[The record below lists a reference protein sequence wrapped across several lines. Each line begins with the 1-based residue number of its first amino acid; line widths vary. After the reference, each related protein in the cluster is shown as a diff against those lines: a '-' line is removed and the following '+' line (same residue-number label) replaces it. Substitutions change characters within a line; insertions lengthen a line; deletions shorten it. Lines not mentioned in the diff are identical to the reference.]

1 MDCPF
6 THCLQQWLRVIGYMF
21 WRPFHSHHSLN
32 SINFNLLFPL
42 PFHLFYS
49 IKRRRMRLF
58 SSLGQRKRRRQAS
71 RNGISETNGMEWLC
85 GRGAEPITHF
95 IVEKESRSAN
105 NSINSLHEVE
115 LIGVVLG
122 LPHHQ
127 RWLGA
132 PLHEQTKLHSL
143 HSFINKLIH
152 SSKVIQGFGLFISFS
167 FFIYPSI
174 RQVAQSI
181 K

>member
-1 MDCPF
+1 MNQWNEIKKKCFLFFFVEWNWWMKWIVDCPF

-85 GRGAEPITHF
+85 GRGAEPITHQLHH
-95 IVEKESRSAN
+95 
-105 NSINSLHEVE
+105 SIKRHQSNSLNFIQFH
-115 LIGVVLG
+115 LIWFDLISWRSWWKRWINRYYNSTVVDQWIIK
-122 LPHHQ
+122 LP
-127 RWLGA
+127 
-132 PLHEQTKLHSL
+132 
-143 HSFINKLIH
+143 
-152 SSKVIQGFGLFISFS
+152 
-167 FFIYPSI
+167 
-174 RQVAQSI
+174 
-181 K
+181 